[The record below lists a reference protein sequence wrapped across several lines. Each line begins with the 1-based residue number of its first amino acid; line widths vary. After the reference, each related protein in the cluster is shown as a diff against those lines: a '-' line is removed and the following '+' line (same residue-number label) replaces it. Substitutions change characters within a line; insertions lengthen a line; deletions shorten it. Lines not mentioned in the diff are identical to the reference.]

1 MIFACGSSPLAR
13 GLLLPGRILRLTSGI
28 IPARAGFTRR
38 NGPKPNQISDHPR
51 SRGVYHADGV
61 PAGGPQG
68 SSPLARGLLLAGD
81 FAADGAGI
89 IPARAGFTNP
99 HPHSHF
105 AVTDH
110 PRSRGVYLLDDDL
123 VFGLGGSSP
132 LARGLREAGVGR
144 DHRRRII
151 PARAG
156 FTWRR
161 RGRRRR
167 WRDHPRSRGVYGR
180 SSIFRTAATG
190 SSPLARGL
198 HLPRERA
205 GPLDGIIPARAGFT
219 FTILGDGIFDRDHP
233 RSRGVY
239 LSLRGLVGARMGSS
253 PLARGLLARGL
264 GEDREGGI
272 IPARAGFTLSRARA
286 CAWVRDHPRSRGVY
300 YWCMTALQVPSG
312 SSPLARGLLNA
323 GLHVIERGRIIP
335 ARAGFTPPPTPPSTP
350 PRDHPRSRG
359 VYDPCRQALTAANGS
374 SPLARGLPA
383 GPAENRLVP
392 GIIPAR
398 AGFTLA
404 DPWNPNE
411 PTLYQT
417 PAAFTADLGPAP
429 PGRDSAVEFG
439 AALSTAGRAGRD
451 LAAAGLRPWFGHP
464 PDTHRR
470 VATTSG

>member
-198 HLPRERA
+198 PSPFSVTA
-205 GPLDGIIPARAGFT
+205 SSTGIIPARAGFT
-219 FTILGDGIFDRDHP
+219 SLFVGWLVLAWDHPRSRGVYSPAGSVRTAKAGSSPLARGLRYHARVRVHGCGIIPARAGFTMCGSAATAPSPDHPRSRGVYDPINGGVGLHVRIIPARAGFTDPPGPPLGGPRDHP

-239 LSLRGLVGARMGSS
+239 CICRSTVMVPAGSS
-253 PLARGLLARGL
+253 PLARGLPRQEPTPARPA
-264 GEDREGGI
+264 GI
-272 IPARAGFTLSRARA
+272 IPARAGFTLGAQLRRRLL
-286 CAWVRDHPRSRGVY
+286 RDHPRSRGVY
-300 YWCMTALQVPSG
+300 GVLHVRRWLDGG
-312 SSPLARGLLNA
+312 SSPLARGLQQ
-323 GLHVIERGRIIP
+323 GPRHHRPRRRIIP
-335 ARAGFTPPPTPPSTP
+335 ARAGFT
-350 PRDHPRSRG
+350 
-359 VYDPCRQALTAANGS
+359 
-374 SPLARGLPA
+374 
-383 GPAENRLVP
+383 
-392 GIIPAR
+392 
-398 AGFTLA
+398 
-404 DPWNPNE
+404 
-411 PTLYQT
+411 
-417 PAAFTADLGPAP
+417 
-429 PGRDSAVEFG
+429 
-439 AALSTAGRAGRD
+439 
-451 LAAAGLRPWFGHP
+451 
-464 PDTHRR
+464 
-470 VATTSG
+470 